1 MEEEIKTLLRE
12 TGVPNIDEII
22 NYLSNS
28 DFFIAPASTKFHDCH
43 PRGLM
48 EHSLNVYKIL
58 KLKVDFYNEMH
69 PKNKISHRA
78 TVLSSI
84 LHDVCKIDYYK
95 LEYRNVK
102 DETTHGMWEKRPYYT
117 IEDDFPYGHGEKSVY
132 IINKYITLTD
142 EEAFA
147 IRWHMGFSENKDNYK
162 FLSGTFA
169 KYPLAILLHE
179 ADLEATYFTN
189 TTD

>member
-1 MEEEIKTLLRE
+1 MEEEIKSLLRE
-12 TGVPNIDEII
+12 TATPDIENLIT
-22 NYLSNS
+22 YLANS
-28 DFFIAPASTKFHDCH
+28 DFFIAPASSKFHDNH

-48 EHSLNVYKIL
+48 EHSLNVYNIL
-58 KLKVDFYNEMH
+58 KHKVKFFNEMN

-78 TVLSSI
+78 TVLSAL

-102 DETTHGMWEKRPYYT
+102 DETTRGMWEKRPFYT
-117 IEDDFPYGHGEKSVY
+117 IEDEFPYGHGEKSVY

-147 IRWHMGFSENKDNYK
+147 IRWHMGFSENKDNYR
-162 FLSGTFA
+162 FLSGAYA

-189 TTD
+189 IPD